1 MQWKWRSWAWPKELR
16 ARGILSINSRNGSY
30 VLECNPRA
38 HYPRVDDKRFTKR
51 ICEARGI
58 PVPETYAVIE
68 RHGDIAKLPDL
79 VRDKLEFVV
88 KPGRGSEG
96 RGIIVVTRHDGAGFT
111 TADGSRLSPA
121 DMGYHVSTVLSGLYS
136 LAGQPDCAIVEQRIV
151 RHEAFDRVAIG
162 GTPDIRVI
170 LYRCVPIMAMARLP
184 TRQSR
189 GRANLHQGAIAA
201 AVHLR
206 DGCTFGG
213 VCQNRAVSV
222 HPDTGASIEGLSIP
236 FWPRLLEAAMSLA
249 EALEMGY
256 LGVDFVLD
264 AALGPV
270 VLEANVRPGLA
281 IQVANRR
288 GLVPRLEFIDRQ
300 PAEMLAR
307 DRREQLIAALAGV
320 GSLGGPP

>member
-1 MQWKWRSWAWPKELR
+1 MEMAILGMAEGAPRKRHSQHQLSQRILR
-16 ARGILSINSRNGSY
+16 ARVQSSR
-30 VLECNPRA
+30 

-151 RHEAFDRVAIG
+151 RHEAFGSSRHRRNAGYPRHSLSLRADHGHGAAADAAVARPRQPPPRGDRRRGPPA
-162 GTPDIRVI
+162 RR
-170 LYRCVPIMAMARLP
+170 LHLRRRLP
-184 TRQSR
+184 EPCGFRPSGYWSVDR
-189 GRANLHQGAIAA
+189 GPLDSLLAA
-201 AVHLR
+201 PV
-206 DGCTFGG
+206 GG
-213 VCQNRAVSV
+213 GHES
-222 HPDTGASIEGLSIP
+222 
-236 FWPRLLEAAMSLA
+236 
-249 EALEMGY
+249 
-256 LGVDFVLD
+256 
-264 AALGPV
+264 
-270 VLEANVRPGLA
+270 
-281 IQVANRR
+281 RR
-288 GLVPRLEFIDRQ
+288 GFGNGLPGRRFRPRRG
-300 PAEMLAR
+300 AGTRGVGGKRAAR
-307 DRREQLIAALAGV
+307 GWQFRSPTGV
-320 GSLGGPP
+320 GSFRG